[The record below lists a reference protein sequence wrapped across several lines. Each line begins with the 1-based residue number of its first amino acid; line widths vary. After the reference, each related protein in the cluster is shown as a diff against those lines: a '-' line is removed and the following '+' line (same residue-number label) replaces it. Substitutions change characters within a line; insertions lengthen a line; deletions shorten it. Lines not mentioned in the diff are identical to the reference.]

1 MRHSPFA
8 TSSETA
14 DLLRAGAEVEL
25 PQRRACAVDM
35 ILIDDAA
42 HLVGASTRQVE
53 AWIRVGRCIGL
64 VAQGGE
70 FRLPRWQFEAGIWPL
85 LRDLAG
91 SLGTADGWAMLAF
104 LETPHPALDGRS
116 PRSVLEQGL
125 VEEGKGCLG
134 AAQLQRS
141 SAEWRPRG
149 ARACRR
155 GERVV
160 LALAAAAA
168 H

>member
-1 MRHSPFA
+1 MVS
-8 TSSETA
+8 
-14 DLLRAGAEVEL
+14 AG
-25 PQRRACAVDM
+25 
-35 ILIDDAA
+35 DAA
-42 HLVGASTRQVE
+42 HLVGTNVRQIETWVG
-53 AWIRVGRCIGL
+53 AGRCIGL
-64 VAQGGE
+64 VAQDGHLK
-70 FRLPRWQFEAGIWPL
+70 LPRWQFDTAIWPL
-85 LRDLAG
+85 LKDLAR
-91 SLGTADGWAMLAF
+91 SLGTADGWFMLAF
-104 LETPHPALDGRS
+104 LETTHPALDGLT
-116 PRSVLEQGL
+116 PRSVLEQDL
-125 VEEGKGCLG
+125 SSMRMDCMG